1 MQRKLR
7 TLALVSPGAVLLM
20 VQAVSAQ
27 SSPPPATATRPG
39 ETMPS
44 QTSVT
49 NKAPPA
55 TRTDTTGQT
64 NADPKVKE
72 MNQDAKRKIEREGK

>member
-27 SSPPPATATRPG
+27 SSPPPATATR
-39 ETMPS
+39 
-44 QTSVT
+44 
-49 NKAPPA
+49 
-55 TRTDTTGQT
+55 RTDTTGQT